1 VIDTADLGRAV
12 GRLLSRPPITRF
24 APSPTGYLHLGH
36 VVNAIFVWG
45 VTGAAGGRVHL
56 RIEDHDRARCRPA
69 FETACLEDLAWL
81 GFVPD
86 EGLAPLYRQQDHN
99 PRYAR
104 ALARLVAQDRVY
116 ACACTRREVGGGRYD
131 GLCRHRGL
139 RHSAGHGL
147 RVRIDDGSETAV
159 DLRHGTLTQRPAD
172 QCGDLLVKD
181 RDGQWTYQFAVTVDD
196 LHQEISLVIRGEDL
210 IESTGRQVALARLL
224 GRREPPVFLHHPM
237 IYARPGVKLS
247 KSTGDAGVRE
257 LRDAGV
263 PPEMIVGQAAA
274 AVGLVPR
281 DTPIQ
286 AREVHRLF
294 GG

>member
-12 GRLLSRPPITRF
+12 GRLLSRTPVTRF

-45 VTGAAGGRVHL
+45 VTGASGGRVHL
-56 RIEDHDRARCRPA
+56 RIEDHDSARCRPA

-99 PRYAR
+99 TRYAR

-116 ACACTRREVGGGRYD
+116 ACACTRREVGSERYD

-139 RHSAGHGL
+139 RHSTGHAL
-147 RVRIDDGSETAV
+147 RVRIDDGSETAL

-196 LHQEISLVIRGEDL
+196 LHQEISLVIRGDDL

-237 IYARPGVKLS
+237 IYASPGVKLS

-263 PPEMIVGQAAA
+263 PPEMVVGQAAA
-274 AVGLVPR
+274 AVGLVPH

-286 AREVHRLF
+286 AREVRRLF